1 MRSAARSSERRY
13 HARVPILR
21 PFRAL
26 RFDAASGDL
35 STVLTPPYDI
45 ISPAQRQELLALDP
59 HNAVRLELPADLG
72 SADDESYRSAARTL
86 AEWRTDHVLRKDRQ
100 PTVTVHE
107 MRWLDGAGAERHATG
122 ILARLRLEP
131 FGPGAG
137 VLPHERTLSGPKE
150 DRYRL
155 LRATGL
161 NSSPIVLLAGSD
173 PAATSAALAA
183 VTQASPDAEAH
194 TGDGVRHRV
203 WIVPTPDPGLL
214 GLLDD
219 AAAHSP
225 EGAGPVLALASGA
238 PLTIADGHH
247 RYETALRYREERAA
261 RRACESDPAWDYVLA
276 LVYPLDQAPPAL
288 PTHRVLRGGPQGQA
302 LLESLAGFGAVQ
314 PLADRASLLAAM
326 GQPPRREDGATGTGR
341 LGVAS
346 GGVAALVSVD
356 ASVIGELLPG
366 GLSAASRGLD
376 VNALSVVIE
385 HIYGDDADALAGSGR
400 LGYVKDAAEAARRV
414 GEGTASTAFLLD
426 GMPPSAIASVAQ
438 AGEVMPQKSTYFH
451 PKAPAGLA
459 FSPLEW

>member
-1 MRSAARSSERRY
+1 
-13 HARVPILR
+13 
-21 PFRAL
+21 
-26 RFDAASGDL
+26 
-35 STVLTPPYDI
+35 
-45 ISPAQRQELLALDP
+45 
-59 HNAVRLELPADLG
+59 
-72 SADDESYRSAARTL
+72 
-86 AEWRTDHVLRKDRQ
+86 
-100 PTVTVHE
+100 VTIHE
-107 MRWLDGAGAERHATG
+107 MRWLDASGEERRATG
-122 ILARLRLEP
+122 FLARLRLEP

-161 NSSPIVLLAGSD
+161 NSSPIVLLSGSD

-183 VTQASPDAEAH
+183 VTQAPPDAEAR

-203 WIVPTPDPGLL
+203 WVVPTPDPGLL
-214 GLLDD
+214 DLLDD
-219 AAAHSP
+219 ASAHAP
-225 EGAGPVLALASGA
+225 EGAGRVLALASGA

-276 LVYPLDQAPPAL
+276 LIYPLDQAPHAL
-288 PTHRVLRGGPQGQA
+288 PTHRVLDGGPEGAA
-302 LLESLAGFGAVQ
+302 LLERLAGFGRAR
-314 PLADRASLLAAM
+314 PLADRASLVTAM
-326 GQPPRREDGATGTGR
+326 AQPAPREDGATGTGR
-341 LGVAS
+341 LGVFS
-346 GGVAALVSVD
+346 GDVAALVSVN
-356 ASVIGELLPG
+356 ASVIGELLPAG
-366 GLSAASRGLD
+366 ISAASRGLD

-385 HIYGDDADALAGSGR
+385 RLYGDDADTLAGSGR
-400 LGYVKDAAEAARRV
+400 LRYVKDAAEATQLVEA
-414 GEGTASTAFLLD
+414 GTATTAFLLD